1 MNLVLF
7 ATSSHSFEFL
17 QYVATWLI
25 IILMS
30 NTVRKYRKFKLALP
44 EWVPLLYGLACLI
57 LIPWTIFLAYLLP
70 RKYVSRNWDVAWVGF
85 DIFEI
90 VLFALTAILAVKK
103 SIWTALTSAMLS
115 MVIIID
121 AWFDILTSRPG
132 RPQFR
137 SILEAVIIELPL
149 AIISL
154 YLAIAIFKHI
164 AKD

>member
-1 MNLVLF
+1 
-7 ATSSHSFEFL
+7 
-17 QYVATWLI
+17 
-25 IILMS
+25 MS
-30 NTVRKYRKFKLALP
+30 NNFNKSNKFKLAFP

-90 VLFALTAILAVKK
+90 VLFALTAILAVKR
-103 SIWTALTSAMLS
+103 SIWTALTSAMLA

-121 AWFDILTSRPG
+121 AWFDVLTSKSG

-137 SILEAVIIELPL
+137 SILEAIIIELPL

-154 YLAIAIFKHI
+154 YLAIVIFKNLS
-164 AKD
+164 KD